1 MSGTAA
7 LNQAGRSRPLPD
19 RGRGGAAVLRDTNFT
34 NAAADIAIHLTTRS
48 ARRRREALISIKRVR
63 RMTTPIGFG
72 RRQVIMLYPFRRQAA
87 RVVFSVIS
95 ICGPLL
101 FETSGTKRV
110 S

>member
-1 MSGTAA
+1 
-7 LNQAGRSRPLPD
+7 
-19 RGRGGAAVLRDTNFT
+19 
-34 NAAADIAIHLTTRS
+34 
-48 ARRRREALISIKRVR
+48 
-63 RMTTPIGFG
+63 
-72 RRQVIMLYPFRRQAA
+72 MLYPFRRQAA